1 MADYRLVGKN
11 FTPPDMIAKVTGT
24 AKYSEDFQA
33 EGMLHAKMVLS
44 PMPHARVRN
53 IDTSAALKMKGV
65 VAIITPDDVPQFPPP
80 VDPILY
86 REPVFAGAPIVAVAA
101 ESEEIAAAA
110 VEAIK
115 IDLEQL
121 DHVVDPLDSL
131 YPGGVNAFSG
141 GNVANVKLPL
151 QTVKWTAKDFAGFD
165 QGNMPLGKPS
175 EEWHYGDLDAGF
187 AKAKVI
193 IERSFQTAGTSHH
206 TMETRSNMAYWQNG
220 KCYVHGSMQSQSF
233 VLPQIARMLGVK
245 PADVVFIA
253 EYCGGGF
260 GSKGNAYP
268 LVVISGH
275 LSKKANGRPVML
287 RVSREEE
294 YANGSARAGFQGW
307 AKIGFAEGGRITA
320 LDIFVVQDN
329 GPNIGFWDFRNA
341 GETAQVVY
349 QPEAM
354 RWRGTAVLT
363 NTPPRGPQRGPGE
376 NQTAMT
382 IEPLLD
388 EAARK
393 LGVDRLEI
401 RRINAPDNDGFEG
414 EDAKGQLTSAY
425 LKDAL
430 VKGGQL
436 FDWEEKKK
444 LSGKRNGNKVIG
456 VGIGSAFHAA
466 GSNGFDGLVR
476 ILPDGKLYVHSG
488 VGNLGTYSYASTSRV
503 PAEVLGYKWENV
515 VIVHGRS
522 DNHLPWMIGQFGS
535 NTTYTASRG
544 NYVAAVDAKTKLL
557 EIGATVMGG
566 AATDYDLKDERVVHK
581 TDASKSLSFA
591 DAAKKA
597 IELGGKYSGK
607 DLPPDINPLTKA
619 SATALAGSGLIG
631 VAKDKLPKRGLVPG
645 LVAGFCMI
653 ELDRETGQFEIMEY
667 LGVADCGTVLH
678 PEGLQTQML
687 GGSMMGFGLATTERI
702 VYDHQLGLPANVQF
716 DQAKPK
722 TYLDMPKKFSWSA
735 VDRPDR
741 DNPVGVKGIGEPI
754 MGAAASA
761 LINAIADALGGTYFH
776 RTPVVR
782 DMIVNALADRPQS
795 YKPLQANTM

>member
-1 MADYRLVGKN
+1 MADYKLVGKN
-11 FTPPDMIAKVTGT
+11 FTPPDMVAKVTGT

-33 EGMLHAKMVLS
+33 EGMLHAKMLVS

-53 IDTSAALKMKGV
+53 IDASAAMKMKGV

-86 REPVFAGAPIVAVAA
+86 REPVFAGAPIAAVAA
-101 ESEEIAAAA
+101 ESEDIAAAA

-115 IDLEQL
+115 VDLEQL
-121 DHVVDPLDSL
+121 PHVVDPLNSL

-151 QTVKWTAKDFAGFD
+151 QTVKWTAKDFQGFD
-165 QGNMPLGKPS
+165 QGKMPMGKAA

-206 TMETRSNMAYWQNG
+206 SMEPRSNMSYWQNG

-233 VLPQIARMLGVK
+233 VVPNIARYLGIK
-245 PADVVFIA
+245 PEDLVFVA

-260 GSKGNAYP
+260 GSKGTGYP
-268 LVVISGH
+268 LVAISGH

-287 RVSREEE
+287 RVTREEE
-294 YANGSARAGFQGW
+294 YANGSGRAGFQGW
-307 AKIGFAEGGRITA
+307 AKIGFAENGRITA
-320 LDIFVVQDN
+320 LDVFVVQDN
-329 GPNIGFWDFRNA
+329 GPNIGFWDFRNC
-341 GETAQVVY
+341 GETAQIVY

-382 IEPLLD
+382 FEPMMD
-388 EAARK
+388 EAARQ
-393 LGVDRLEI
+393 LGVDRLEL
-401 RRINAPDNDGFEG
+401 RRVNAPDNDGFEG
-414 EDAKGQLTSAY
+414 EDAKGKLTSAY

-430 VKGGQL
+430 AKGGEL
-436 FDWEEKKK
+436 FKWEEKKK
-444 LSGKRNGNKVIG
+444 LSGQRNGNKVIG
-456 VGIGSAFHAA
+456 VGIGSAFHAG

-476 ILPDGKLYVHSG
+476 ILPDGKLYVHTG
-488 VGNLGTYSYASTSRV
+488 VGNLGTYSYAATSRV
-503 PAEVLGYKWENV
+503 AAEVLGYNWDNV
-515 VIVHGRS
+515 VIVRGRT

-544 NYVAAVDAKTKLL
+544 MYVAAMDAKNKLI
-557 EIGATVMGG
+557 EIATQKMGG
-566 AATDYDLKDERVVHK
+566 GTDDYDLKDEKVVNK
-581 TDASKSLSFA
+581 TDASKSMSFK
-591 DAAKKA
+591 DAAKVA
-597 IELGGKYSGK
+597 IELGGKFSGK
-607 DLPPDINPLTKA
+607 EMPIDINPLTKA
-619 SATALAGSGLIG
+619 SVTGLAGTGLIG
-631 VAKDKLPKRGLVPG
+631 VAKDNLPKRGLVPA

-653 ELDRETGQFEIMEY
+653 ELDTETGTFEIKEY

-678 PEGLQTQML
+678 PDGLQSQML

-702 VYDHQLGLPANVQF
+702 VYDHQLGLPANVQY
-716 DQAKPK
+716 DQAKPQ
-722 TYLDMPKKFSWSA
+722 TYLDMPKNFHWAA
-735 VDRPDR
+735 VDQPDR

-761 LINAIADALGGTYFH
+761 LINAIGDALGGQYFH

-782 DMIVNALADRPQS
+782 DMIINALAKRPQS
-795 YKPLQANTM
+795 YRALQANAM

>member
-1 MADYRLVGKN
+1 MADYKLVGKN
-11 FTPPDMIAKVTGT
+11 FTPPDLVAKVTGT

-33 EGMLHAKMVLS
+33 EGMLHAKLLLS

-53 IDTSAALKMKGV
+53 IDTSAAMQMKGV
-65 VAIITPDDVPQFPPP
+65 VAIITPEDVPQFPPP

-86 REPVFAGAPIVAVAA
+86 REPTYAGAPILAVAA
-101 ESEEIAAAA
+101 DSEETAAAA

-115 IDLEQL
+115 VDLEQL
-121 DHVVDPLDSL
+121 KHVVDPLDSL

-141 GNVANVKLPL
+141 GNVANIKLPL
-151 QTVKWTAKDFAGFD
+151 QTVKWTAKDFQGFD
-165 QGNMPLGKPS
+165 QGKMPMGKPA
-175 EEWHYGDLDAGF
+175 EEWQYGDLDAGF

-206 TMETRSNMAYWQNG
+206 SMETRSNMSYWQNG

-233 VLPQIARMLGVK
+233 VVPYIARCLAIK
-245 PADVVFIA
+245 PDDVVFIA

-260 GSKGNAYP
+260 GSKGTGYP
-268 LVVISGH
+268 LVAISGL

-287 RVSREEE
+287 RLSREEE
-294 YANGSARAGFQGW
+294 YANGSGRAGFQGW
-307 AKIGFAEGGRITA
+307 AKIGFAGDGRVTA
-320 LDIFVVQDN
+320 MDIFVVQDN

-341 GETAQVVY
+341 GETAQLVY

-382 IEPLLD
+382 LEPMLD
-388 EAARK
+388 EAARQ
-393 LGVDRLEI
+393 LGIDRLEI
-401 RRINAPDNDGFEG
+401 RRINAPDNDGFDG
-414 EDAKGQLTSAY
+414 EDAKGKLTSAY

-430 VKGGQL
+430 LKGGEL
-436 FDWEEKKK
+436 FKWEEKKK
-444 LSGKRNGNKVIG
+444 LSGQRNGSKVIG
-456 VGIGSAFHAA
+456 VGIGSAFHAG

-476 ILPDGKLYVHSG
+476 ILPDGKLYVHTG
-488 VGNLGTYSYASTSRV
+488 VGNLGTYSYAATSRV
-503 PAEVLGYKWENV
+503 AAEVLGYDWDNV
-515 VIVHGRS
+515 VIIRGRT

-544 NYVAAVDAKTKLL
+544 MYVAAEDAKAKLI
-557 EIGATVMGG
+557 EIAATTMGG
-566 AATDYDLKDERVVHK
+566 TADDYDLRGEKVVHK
-581 TDASKSLSFA
+581 TDASKAMSFA

-607 DLPPDINPLTKA
+607 DMPGDINPLTKA
-619 SATALAGSGLIG
+619 SVTALAGSGLIG
-631 VAKDKLPKRGLVPG
+631 VAKDNLPKRGVVPA

-653 ELDRETGQFEIMEY
+653 ELDTETGAFEIKEY

-678 PEGLQTQML
+678 PDGLRAQIF

-716 DQAKPK
+716 DQSKPK
-722 TYLDMPKKFSWSA
+722 TYLDMPTNFHWAA

-741 DNPVGVKGIGEPI
+741 DNPVGVKGVGEPI
-754 MGAAASA
+754 MGAAAAS
-761 LINAIADALGGTYFH
+761 LVNAISDALGGQYFH
-776 RTPVVR
+776 HTPVVR
-782 DMIVNALADRPQS
+782 DMIVNALAKRPQS
-795 YKPLQANTM
+795 YRPLQANTM

>member
-1 MADYRLVGKN
+1 MADYKLVGKN
-11 FTPPDMIAKVTGT
+11 FTPPDMVAKVTGT

-33 EGMLHAKMVLS
+33 EGMLHAKMLVS

-53 IDTSAALKMKGV
+53 IDASAAMKMKGV

-86 REPVFAGAPIVAVAA
+86 REPVYAGAPIAAVAA

-110 VEAIK
+110 IEAIK

-121 DHVVDPLDSL
+121 PHVVDPLDSL

-151 QTVKWTAKDFAGFD
+151 QTVKWTAKDFQGFD
-165 QGNMPLGKPS
+165 QGKMPMGKPA

-206 TMETRSNMAYWQNG
+206 SMEPRSNMSYWQNG

-233 VLPQIARMLGVK
+233 VVPIIARYLGIK
-245 PADVVFIA
+245 PEDLVFVA

-260 GSKGNAYP
+260 GSKGTGYP
-268 LVVISGH
+268 LVAISGH

-287 RVSREEE
+287 RVTREEE
-294 YANGSARAGFQGW
+294 YANGSGRAGFQGW
-307 AKIGFAEGGRITA
+307 AKIGFAESGRITA
-320 LDIFVVQDN
+320 LDVFVVQDN
-329 GPNIGFWDFRNA
+329 GPNIGFWDFRNC
-341 GETAQVVY
+341 GETAQIVY

-382 IEPLLD
+382 LEPMMD
-388 EAARK
+388 EAARQ
-393 LGVDRLEI
+393 LGIDRLEL
-401 RRINAPDNDGFEG
+401 RRVNAPDNDGFEG
-414 EDAKGQLTSAY
+414 EDAKGKLTSAY
-425 LKDAL
+425 LKNAL
-430 VKGGQL
+430 AKGGEL
-436 FDWEEKKK
+436 FKWEEKKK
-444 LSGKRNGNKVIG
+444 LSGQRNGNKVIG
-456 VGIGSAFHAA
+456 VGIGSAFHAG

-476 ILPDGKLYVHSG
+476 ILPDGKLYVHTG
-488 VGNLGTYSYASTSRV
+488 VGNLGTYSYAATSRV
-503 PAEVLGYKWENV
+503 AAEVLGYNWDNV
-515 VIVHGRS
+515 VIVRGRT

-544 NYVAAVDAKTKLL
+544 MYVAAMDAKNKLI
-557 EIGATVMGG
+557 EIAVQKLGGG
-566 AATDYDLKDERVVHK
+566 ADDYVLKDEKVVHK
-581 TDASKSLSFA
+581 TDGSKSMSFQ
-591 DAAKKA
+591 DAAKAA
-597 IELGGKYSGK
+597 IEIGGKFSGK
-607 DLPPDINPLTKA
+607 EMPIDINPLTKA
-619 SATALAGSGLIG
+619 SVTGLAGTGLIG
-631 VAKDKLPKRGLVPG
+631 VAKDTLPKRGLVPA

-653 ELDRETGQFEIMEY
+653 ELDTETGSFEIKEY

-678 PEGLQTQML
+678 PDGLQSQML
-687 GGSMMGFGLATTERI
+687 GGSMMGFGLATTEHI
-702 VYDHQLGLPANVQF
+702 VYDHELGLPANVQF
-716 DQAKPK
+716 DQAKPQ
-722 TYLDMPKKFSWSA
+722 TYLDMPKNFHWAA
-735 VDRPDR
+735 VDEPDR

-761 LINAIADALGGTYFH
+761 LINAIADALGGQYFH

-782 DMIVNALADRPQS
+782 DMIVNALAKRPQS
-795 YKPLQANTM
+795 YRALQANTM

>member
-287 RVSREEE
+287 RVSR
-294 YANGSARAGFQGW
+294 
-307 AKIGFAEGGRITA
+307 
-320 LDIFVVQDN
+320 
-329 GPNIGFWDFRNA
+329 
-341 GETAQVVY
+341 
-349 QPEAM
+349 
-354 RWRGTAVLT
+354 
-363 NTPPRGPQRGPGE
+363 
-376 NQTAMT
+376 
-382 IEPLLD
+382 
-388 EAARK
+388 
-393 LGVDRLEI
+393 
-401 RRINAPDNDGFEG
+401 
-414 EDAKGQLTSAY
+414 
-425 LKDAL
+425 
-430 VKGGQL
+430 
-436 FDWEEKKK
+436 
-444 LSGKRNGNKVIG
+444 
-456 VGIGSAFHAA
+456 
-466 GSNGFDGLVR
+466 
-476 ILPDGKLYVHSG
+476 
-488 VGNLGTYSYASTSRV
+488 
-503 PAEVLGYKWENV
+503 
-515 VIVHGRS
+515 
-522 DNHLPWMIGQFGS
+522 
-535 NTTYTASRG
+535 
-544 NYVAAVDAKTKLL
+544 
-557 EIGATVMGG
+557 
-566 AATDYDLKDERVVHK
+566 
-581 TDASKSLSFA
+581 
-591 DAAKKA
+591 
-597 IELGGKYSGK
+597 
-607 DLPPDINPLTKA
+607 
-619 SATALAGSGLIG
+619 
-631 VAKDKLPKRGLVPG
+631 
-645 LVAGFCMI
+645 
-653 ELDRETGQFEIMEY
+653 
-667 LGVADCGTVLH
+667 
-678 PEGLQTQML
+678 
-687 GGSMMGFGLATTERI
+687 
-702 VYDHQLGLPANVQF
+702 
-716 DQAKPK
+716 
-722 TYLDMPKKFSWSA
+722 
-735 VDRPDR
+735 
-741 DNPVGVKGIGEPI
+741 
-754 MGAAASA
+754 
-761 LINAIADALGGTYFH
+761 
-776 RTPVVR
+776 
-782 DMIVNALADRPQS
+782 
-795 YKPLQANTM
+795 